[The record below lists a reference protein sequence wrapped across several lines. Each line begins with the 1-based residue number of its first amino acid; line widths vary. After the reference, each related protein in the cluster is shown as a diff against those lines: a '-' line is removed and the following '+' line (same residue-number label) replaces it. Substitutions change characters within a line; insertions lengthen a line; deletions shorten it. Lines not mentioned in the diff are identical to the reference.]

1 MTDRD
6 HFAAAALTG
15 LLSNKEN
22 HWPTAIQWEYLL
34 KHAYAWADAMLAAR
48 GRDAHPGPATAERLG
63 TAEVADV
70 GGAGPGVT
78 LTGDERGALR
88 WLIAYLVDGGHA
100 NHPAVSGVIATVRGL
115 LARSWKEVGR

>member
-78 LTGDERGALR
+78 LTDDEREAL
-88 WLIAYLVDGGHA
+88 LLANYLMVARGDYGK
-100 NHPAVSGVIATVRGL
+100 ATTLRGL